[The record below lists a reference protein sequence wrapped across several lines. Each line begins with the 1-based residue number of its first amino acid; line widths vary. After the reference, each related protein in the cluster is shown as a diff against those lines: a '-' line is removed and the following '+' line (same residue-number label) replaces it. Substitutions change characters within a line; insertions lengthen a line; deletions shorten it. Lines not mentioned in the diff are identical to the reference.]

1 MRKSANRSAHESS
14 LFGQYSFPYRV
25 DFFGELGK
33 FCELT
38 VLFEREKASDRQA
51 GWQSQ
56 GTNGY
61 QTHYLKG
68 IKVKTETAFAPGV
81 LRFLKKNQF
90 DIIVIGGYA
99 TPTAMLSILWL
110 KIRKIPFI
118 LNADGGFIKPSS
130 GFKDK
135 VKRFF
140 IGAADAWIC
149 SGAHTKE
156 YFVHYGAQAAR
167 CFVYPFSS
175 LMQGDILQAPPTSSQ
190 KQSVKTTLNIPEPK
204 AALAVGQFIPRK
216 GFDILLKAWQNMP
229 QNFGLFIIG
238 DNPSDEYL
246 NLVDE
251 LKLQNV
257 HFVGF
262 LSKTALK
269 QYYLACDLF
278 VLPTRE
284 DIWGLVV
291 NEAMAAGLPVLTTTA
306 CLAGLELIN
315 ESNGRLTAPEDIKA
329 THDAIVEMLS
339 SSKKTSAMPQHAL
352 ETIQPYTIEN
362 MAKHHIEIFKTIL
375 K

>member
-1 MRKSANRSAHESS
+1 MKVLYLANIPS
-14 LFGQYSFPYRV
+14 PYRV
-25 DFFGELGK
+25 DFFGELSK
-33 FCELT
+33 SCELT
-38 VLFEREKASDRQA
+38 VLFEREKASDRKE

-56 GTNGY
+56 GSTGY

-81 LRFLKKNQF
+81 LRFLKKNQY

-99 TPTAMLSILWL
+99 TPTAMLAILWL
-110 KIRKIPFI
+110 KIRKMPFV
-118 LNADGGFIKPSS
+118 LNADGGFIKQSS

-135 VKRFF
+135 IKRFF
-140 IGAADAWIC
+140 IGEADAWIC
-149 SGAHTKE
+149 LGEHTKR
-156 YFVHYGAQAAR
+156 YFVHYGANAAR

-175 LMQGDILQAPPTSSQ
+175 LLKADILEAPPTAAQ
-190 KQSVKTTLNIPEPK
+190 KQSVKKTLKISESK
-204 AALAVGQFIPRK
+204 AVLAVGQFIPRK
-216 GFDILLKAWQNMP
+216 GFDILLKAWQDMP
-229 QNFGLFIIG
+229 QDSGLFIIG
-238 DNPSDEYL
+238 DNPSEAYL
-246 NLVDE
+246 TFVEE

-262 LSKTALK
+262 LSKAALK
-269 QYYLACDLF
+269 EYYIACDLF

-329 THDAIVEMLS
+329 THDAMVEMLAN
-339 SSKKTSAMPQHAL
+339 SKKTSAMPQHAL
-352 ETIQPYTIEN
+352 DTIQSYTIEN
-362 MAKHHIEIFKTIL
+362 MAKRHIEIFNTIL
-375 K
+375 SK